1 MLIKRVCVLGG
12 TGFVGHHLLNRL
24 TREGYALR
32 VPTRRRDQHRDLLVM
47 PTVDLIDADVHDPEA
62 LKRLFDGCDAVVNLI
77 GILNERGDNGSGFH
91 RAHVELA
98 GKVVAAC
105 QATGV
110 RRLLHMSA
118 LHAGAG
124 APSHYLRSK
133 GLAEDLV
140 FAAASASFK
149 VTSFRPSVIFGA
161 EDSFLNRFATLL
173 RITPVCFPLAK
184 ARARFAPVY
193 VNDVAEAFVV
203 AMTNPDSY
211 GQRYDLCGPKV
222 YTLMQLV
229 QYVNELIG
237 TQWLILPLGDGL
249 SRLQANVL
257 EHVPGKPFSRDNL
270 RSLSIDSVCTGNNGL
285 LALGVTP
292 TMLEAVAPSYLVHRR
307 SRSLYSEFRNLA
319 GRLRS

>member
-12 TGFVGHHLLNRL
+12 SGFVGHHLLNRL
-24 TREGYALR
+24 TREGCQLR
-32 VPTRRRDQHRDLLVM
+32 VPTRRREQHRDLLVM
-47 PTVDLIDADVHDPEA
+47 PTLELIEADVHDPDA
-62 LKRLFDGCDAVVNLI
+62 LRRLFEGCDAVVNLV
-77 GILNERGDNGSGFH
+77 GILNEKGDDGSGFQ

-98 GKVVAAC
+98 GKVVGAC

-140 FAAASASFK
+140 FAAASTAFK
-149 VTSFRPSVIFGA
+149 VTSFRPSVIFGP
-161 EDSFLNRFATLL
+161 EDRFLNRFASLL
-173 RITPVCFPLAK
+173 RLTPVCFPLAK
-184 ARARFAPVY
+184 AKARFSPVY
-193 VNDVAEAFVV
+193 VNDVAEAFVA
-203 AMTNPDSY
+203 AMTEPASY
-211 GQRYDLCGPKV
+211 GQRYDLCGPGV
-222 YTLMQLV
+222 YTLKQLV
-229 QYVNELIG
+229 DYVNVLIG
-237 TQWLILPLGDGL
+237 THWLILPLGEGL
-249 SRLQANVL
+249 SRLQAKVL
-257 EHVPGKPFSRDNL
+257 EHVPGKPFSLANL

-285 LALGVTP
+285 LALGVDPTP
-292 TMLEAVAPSYLVHRR
+292 LEAVAPSYLAHGQ